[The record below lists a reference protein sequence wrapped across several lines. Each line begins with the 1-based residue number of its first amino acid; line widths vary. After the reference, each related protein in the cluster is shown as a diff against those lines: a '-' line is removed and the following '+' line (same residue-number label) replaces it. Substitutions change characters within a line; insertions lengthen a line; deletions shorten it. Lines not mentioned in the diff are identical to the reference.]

1 MQMLNFIIWV
11 LYLFLEVKQ
20 NNLSCFCQVV
30 FSGFLYRRYLKLD
43 LKPQQR
49 KHRREKGSKERK
61 SKERE
66 MMRKGKKLTRRAK
79 ENKKERQIE
88 RENTENER

>member
-1 MQMLNFIIWV
+1 
-11 LYLFLEVKQ
+11 
-20 NNLSCFCQVV
+20 
-30 FSGFLYRRYLKLD
+30 
-43 LKPQQR
+43 
-49 KHRREKGSKERK
+49 
-61 SKERE
+61 